1 MSHVRQQ
8 IRDAVATRLTGL
20 PTTGNAVYKMRK
32 YALDDAKLPAL
43 CVYTGDETSALLT
56 IGLRTLRRVNNIVVE
71 GYCKGPSTSV
81 YDSIDIIAMEVE
93 EAIGSDFT
101 LGGLAKSMV
110 LVGTEVDVNVQ
121 GETSIASVKLV
132 YAVEYITSIGDV
144 ETAR

>member
-1 MSHVRQQ
+1 MSHVRRQ

-43 CVYTGDETSALLT
+43 CVYTGDETSGLVT
-56 IGLRTLRRVNNIVVE
+56 IGLRTLRRVNNVVVE
-71 GYCKGPSTSV
+71 GYCKGTSTSV
-81 YDSIDIIAMEVE
+81 YDTIDVIAMEVE
-93 EAIGSDFT
+93 EAIGADFT
-101 LGGLAKSMV
+101 LGGLARSMI

-121 GETSIASVKLV
+121 GEQAIASVKLV
-132 YAVEYITSIGDV
+132 YAVEYITSISDV